1 MRYERLAIAVERAQK
16 EASQRMPTTATN
28 NKNIDI

>member
-1 MRYERLAIAVERAQK
+1 MRYKRLAVAVKKAQK

-28 NKNIDI
+28 NKNIEI